1 MIRSTLYEL
10 CAATCLL
17 DKIIVFFMMASILF
31 TCVATAPAL
40 EVGYVHV
47 MSLLVL

>member
-1 MIRSTLYEL
+1 
-10 CAATCLL
+10 
-17 DKIIVFFMMASILF
+17 MMAFILF

-40 EVGYVHV
+40 EFGYIRV